1 MSNDVRVTQFKEPKY
16 IRDCMEGMKNI
27 LLYYPSEVKNMFIR
41 IIYQCQSNLTSSF
54 VNYNISLRIETK
66 ES

>member
-1 MSNDVRVTQFKEPKY
+1 MSNDVRVTQVKEPKY

-41 IIYQCQSNLTSSF
+41 IIYQCQSN
-54 VNYNISLRIETK
+54 
-66 ES
+66 